1 MIRDIV
7 QLEEGKSRTI
17 KEIKILTR
25 KVKQLKNNPILLR
38 QLCILMKQERKLLA
52 QTDYNYV
59 IK

>member
-38 QLCILMKQERKLLA
+38 QLCILMKQTKIE
-52 QTDYNYV
+52 NC
-59 IK
+59 